1 MKGTVNNILR
11 TVFAY
16 GIVAALFIITLLT
29 SLGKGNGIGTA
40 IFSAVFVTVA
50 VLLIIGLLF
59 VLWWRLF
66 TPSGRKAEEE
76 TQARSEIKK
85 IELRRDREWREMN
98 R

>member
-1 MKGTVNNILR
+1 M
-11 TVFAY
+11 FAY
-16 GIVAALFIITLLT
+16 GIVAALFTITLLT

-50 VLLIIGLLF
+50 VLLIIALLF
-59 VLWWRLF
+59 VLCWRLF

-76 TQARSEIKK
+76 AQVRRTIRH
-85 IELRRDREWREMN
+85 IERKRDREWCRMN